1 MNLGGKPIS
10 PKTPFPRNQ
19 IRAQNS
25 IPLNKTAYSRIVVY
39 RIQKNYEFRRETHF
53 PKSPISKKKIKIE
66 PRIPFP
72 WIKLLILELLFI
84 EFSRNVNLGG
94 KPTSPKTLFPK
105 NKNRARTQ
113 IRWTKLLI
121 QQLGL

>member
-53 PKSPISKKKIKIE
+53 PKSPISKKKNQNWAQNSIPLNKTAYSGIAVY
-66 PRIPFP
+66 RI
-72 WIKLLILELLFI
+72 
-84 EFSRNVNLGG
+84 
-94 KPTSPKTLFPK
+94 
-105 NKNRARTQ
+105 Q
-113 IRWTKLLI
+113 
-121 QQLGL
+121 